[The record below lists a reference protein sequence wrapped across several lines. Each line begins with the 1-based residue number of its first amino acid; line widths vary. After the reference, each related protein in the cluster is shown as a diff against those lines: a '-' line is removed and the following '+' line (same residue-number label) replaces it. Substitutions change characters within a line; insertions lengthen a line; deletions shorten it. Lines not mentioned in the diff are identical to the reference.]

1 MSANANR
8 RENPLYG
15 HRRLLG
21 RSTMCEFPMY
31 FLFHDVNIFLSN
43 LLWEKAEMYKTHKSF
58 FRKAELFL
66 LVVHILNV

>member
-1 MSANANR
+1 
-8 RENPLYG
+8 
-15 HRRLLG
+15 
-21 RSTMCEFPMY
+21 MCEFPMY
-31 FLFHDVNIFLSN
+31 FLFHDVNIFFSN